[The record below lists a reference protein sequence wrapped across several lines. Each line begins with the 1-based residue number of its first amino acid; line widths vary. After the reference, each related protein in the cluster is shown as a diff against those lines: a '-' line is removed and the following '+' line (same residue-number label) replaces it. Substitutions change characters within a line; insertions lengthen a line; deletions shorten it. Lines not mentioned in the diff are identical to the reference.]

1 MSQSEL
7 LALVTQT
14 LTRLG
19 IDHMITGSLAS
30 SLYGEPRATHDIDV
44 VAQFDERHIAPL
56 AAAFPA
62 PQFFLSEENIRDAL
76 GPAGMFNILEMDSG
90 VKIDIWRLTT
100 AAFDRARFERRRSE
114 LIDQHA
120 ITFSSPEDVI
130 LAKIAWAKLS
140 GGSEKQL
147 TDAIRVYETQYEKLD
162 HTYLSQWVER
172 LDVNEQW
179 QQLLREARPLRGDEL

>member
-44 VAQFDERHIAPL
+44 VAQLDERHIAPL
-56 AAAFPA
+56 LAAFAA
-62 PQFFLSEENIRDAL
+62 PQFFVSEQSIRDAL
-76 GPAGMFNILEMDSG
+76 DPPGMFNILEIDSG
-90 VKIDIWRLTT
+90 VNIDIWRLT
-100 AAFDRARFERRRSE
+100 ADEFDQARFQRRRTE
-114 LIDQHA
+114 LINQHA
-120 ITFSSPEDVI
+120 MLFSSPEDII
-130 LAKIAWAKLS
+130 LAKLVWAKLS

-147 TDAIRVYETQYEKLD
+147 TDAIRVYETQYETLD
-162 HTYLSQWVER
+162 HAYLNQWVER
-172 LDVNEQW
+172 LDVKVQW
-179 QQLLREARPLRGDEL
+179 QQLLREAKPLRDDES